1 MKSIKVEI
9 YGQYYQIK
17 GDMDEKYIEEL
28 ASYVDKKMRLI
39 ANQAPTIDS
48 LKLAILTS
56 LNIADELFRLKEN
69 YEKMSL
75 EINKRAGEAL
85 KSVDDCLDESELKE
99 AKS

>member
-17 GDMDEKYIEEL
+17 GDMEEQYIEEL

-56 LNIADELFRLKEN
+56 LNIADELYRLKEN

-85 KSVDDCLDESELKE
+85 KSMDDCLDKGELKE
-99 AKS
+99 AER